1 VKYVS
6 TRGSAPVLE
15 FEDVLLTG
23 LAADGGLYVPAEWPV
38 FSADQIRAMRAM
50 SYEEIALTVM
60 APLIGDAVDGDDLE
74 KIVREAYGNFSHDAV
89 VPLSQLA
96 ENHWL
101 LELYHG
107 PTLAFKDVAMQVLSR
122 LMDHALKRRSTRA
135 SVVVATSG
143 DTGGAAIEAFRGR
156 DAVDVFVLHPHGKVS
171 EVQRRQMATVL
182 DANVHNI
189 AIEGTFDD
197 CQSLV
202 KAMFNDQVFRKRSA
216 LAGVNSINWAR
227 IMAQTVYY
235 FSSAVALGAP
245 DRPVSFCVP
254 TGNFGDVYSGYAAKQ
269 MGLDIETLVIATNVN
284 DILARAMKSGRYET
298 YKVVPT
304 VSPSMDI
311 QVSSNFERL
320 LFEVYVRN
328 SDDVVRLMSGL
339 QQSGAFSIA
348 KGPLKAI
355 TSQFSADR
363 TDEAETAATIL
374 STLRETGKLV
384 DPHTAVALHVANGLQ
399 RDSAIPMITFSTAHP
414 AKFPDAVKEASGIY
428 PALPQH
434 LSDLSER
441 EERLAVLPNELD
453 AVQTFIDA
461 RSRAYTE
468 SNQ

>member
-1 VKYVS
+1 
-6 TRGSAPVLE
+6 
-15 FEDVLLTG
+15 
-23 LAADGGLYVPAEWPV
+23 
-38 FSADQIRAMRAM
+38 
-50 SYEEIALTVM
+50 
-60 APLIGDAVDGDDLE
+60 
-74 KIVREAYGNFSHDAV
+74 
-89 VPLSQLA
+89 
-96 ENHWL
+96 
-101 LELYHG
+101 
-107 PTLAFKDVAMQVLSR
+107 
-122 LMDHALKRRSTRA
+122 
-135 SVVVATSG
+135 
-143 DTGGAAIEAFRGR
+143 
-156 DAVDVFVLHPHGKVS
+156 
-171 EVQRRQMATVL
+171 
-182 DANVHNI
+182 
-189 AIEGTFDD
+189 
-197 CQSLV
+197 
-202 KAMFNDQVFRKRSA
+202 
-216 LAGVNSINWAR
+216 VNSINWAR

-269 MGLDIETLVIATNVN
+269 MGLDVETLVIATNVN
-284 DILARAMKSGRYET
+284 DILARALKSGRYET

-363 TDEAETAATIL
+363 TDDAETAATIL

-441 EERLAVLPNELD
+441 EERLTVLPNELE
-453 AVQTFIDA
+453 AVQTFIAA